1 MDQTTLNHQ
10 MHKLSIVI
18 DRYHEEMD
26 QEHEKFQVALT
37 GVLRLLSGQDTTLSN
52 LRGRPDDLR
61 GYIIQLAADLHK
73 KSLDQYNT
81 LRTEFNTILETT
93 ESN

>member
-1 MDQTTLNHQ
+1 MDQSTLNQ
-10 MHKLSIVI
+10 KMHRLTVEI
-18 DRYHEEMD
+18 DRYREEMD

-52 LRGRPDDLR
+52 LRGSPDDLR
-61 GYIIQLAADLHK
+61 GYIIQLAADLHQ
-73 KSLDQYNT
+73 KSLEQYNA
-81 LRTEFNTILETT
+81 LRTEFNTILEAA